1 MFSMYFVFSLS
12 PSFLVFS
19 ISVMECKLI
28 TNSSMIV
35 HRDCHTNDEHFMLSY
50 VSEFKIVIEAHTS
63 QCDAVFFSNQTPYI
77 YIDFLAVFN
86 IDFHKLPFISAP
98 IDAVEYKL
106 PTPNNEMREYET
118 MPTIFWHRHPYLSI
132 QTNLFHKDYTF
143 HGEFCHL
150 LHLKLA
156 LLKHFG
162 LVKTWCFPKS
172 KIRDSIYADLCGKTT
187 TRHLLQ

>member
-1 MFSMYFVFSLS
+1 
-12 PSFLVFS
+12 
-19 ISVMECKLI
+19 MECKLI

-106 PTPNNEMREYET
+106 PHQT
-118 MPTIFWHRHPYLSI
+118 MKCENMKQCQPSSDTDTHIYRYKRIYF
-132 QTNLFHKDYTF
+132 TKNT
-143 HGEFCHL
+143 
-150 LHLKLA
+150 
-156 LLKHFG
+156 HFM
-162 LVKTWCFPKS
+162 VNFA
-172 KIRDSIYADLCGKTT
+172 IYCI
-187 TRHLLQ
+187 

>member
-1 MFSMYFVFSLS
+1 
-12 PSFLVFS
+12 
-19 ISVMECKLI
+19 MECKLI

-63 QCDAVFFSNQTPYI
+63 RCDAVFFFIPNTVPYI

-118 MPTIFWHRHPYLSI
+118 MPTIF
-132 QTNLFHKDYTF
+132 
-143 HGEFCHL
+143 
-150 LHLKLA
+150 
-156 LLKHFG
+156 
-162 LVKTWCFPKS
+162 
-172 KIRDSIYADLCGKTT
+172 
-187 TRHLLQ
+187 